1 MTDQRYAP
9 GGRRPPVVQQTGP
22 MPKLD
27 NDGDVWILHLGED
40 ENRFNPDSMTALAE
54 ALAEIAAKP
63 EPRALVTHAGG
74 KIWSNGLDLDWLGQ
88 NQDRLEEFV
97 NQVHALLA
105 KFLAA
110 PMPTVAAIQGHCFA
124 AGAMLAL
131 AHDWRVMRADRGFFC
146 LPEADINIPFTPGM
160 SALIQSRLTP
170 AAATPA
176 MVGAKRFGG
185 EEAASL
191 GIVDAAVAEDQVLGD
206 AVALAASHAAKLG
219 TTVQTIKQRMYAAP
233 LALLADAEANK
244 LF

>member
-1 MTDQRYAP
+1 
-9 GGRRPPVVQQTGP
+9 

-27 NDGDVWILHLGED
+27 NDGEVWILHLGDD
-40 ENRFNPDSMTALAE
+40 ENRFNPDWMSAVSE
-54 ALAEIAAKP
+54 ALDEVAAKP

-88 NQDRLEEFV
+88 NQDQVQPFV
-97 NQVHALLA
+97 DQVHGLLA
-105 KFLAA
+105 KFLEA
-110 PMPTVAAIQGHCFA
+110 PLPTVAAIQGHCFA

-160 SALIQSRLTP
+160 SALIQARLTRK
-170 AAATPA
+170 AAHTA

-191 GIVDAAVAEDQVLGD
+191 LIVDSAVPEDEVLGE
-206 AVALAASHAAKLG
+206 AVALAGAHAAKLG
-219 TTVQTIKQRMYAAP
+219 STLGTIKQRMYA
-233 LALLADAEANK
+233 LALATLKDAAANK

>member
-1 MTDQRYAP
+1 
-9 GGRRPPVVQQTGP
+9 
-22 MPKLD
+22 MPTLD
-27 NDGDVWILHLGED
+27 SDGNVWILHLGDD
-40 ENRFNPDSMTALAE
+40 ENRFNPEWMSAVGDALDE
-54 ALAEIAAKP
+54 VAAKP

-88 NQDRLEEFV
+88 NQDQVPQFV
-97 NQVHALLA
+97 DQVHDLLA

-110 PMPTVAAIQGHCFA
+110 PLPTVAAIQGHCFA

-160 SALIQSRLTP
+160 SALIQSRLTRR
-170 AAATPA
+170 AAHLA

-191 GIVDAAVAEDQVLGD
+191 GIVDAAVAEDQVLAE
-206 AVALAASHAAKLG
+206 AVELAGTHAAKLG
-219 TTVQTIKQRMYAAP
+219 STLGTIKERMYVP
-233 LALLADAEANK
+233 ALTTLRDQDANK